1 MEIEEHLSIYIG
13 GKVKLRLFLILGAE
27 TLQRAF
33 QTPCLTFKQSI
44 KDTAK
49 PCLICSPRMVVA
61 AITFEPIRLFIHL
74 LIHILKGSDETEL
87 NCGPK

>member
-27 TLQRAF
+27 TLQCAF

-44 KDTAK
+44 K
-49 PCLICSPRMVVA
+49 
-61 AITFEPIRLFIHL
+61 
-74 LIHILKGSDETEL
+74 
-87 NCGPK
+87 